1 MMKSDKLLSR
11 FGNIE
16 SDLESAKI
24 RLGSLPVDLVDQ
36 SVVFSLQDK
45 ISEILSELEE
55 LTYTSVGP
63 LQTEEEQTL
72 AEIEELEAK
81 LFEMRA
87 SLR

>member
-1 MMKSDKLLSR
+1 MKSDKLLSR

-16 SDLESAKI
+16 SDLESANA
-24 RLGSLPVDLVDQ
+24 RLGALPVDLVDQ

-45 ISEILSELEE
+45 INEILSELEE

>member
-72 AEIEELEAK
+72 AEIEELESK

>member
-16 SDLESAKI
+16 SDLESAKV
-24 RLGSLPVDLVDQ
+24 RLGALPVDLVDQ

-55 LTYTSVGP
+55 LTYESVGP
-63 LQTEEEQTL
+63 LQAEEDETQAKIEQME
-72 AEIEELEAK
+72 AE
-81 LFEMRA
+81 LFELRA

>member
-1 MMKSDKLLSR
+1 MLKSDKLLSR

-16 SDLESAKI
+16 SDLESAKV
-24 RLGSLPVDLVDQ
+24 RLGALPADLVDQ

-72 AEIEELEAK
+72 AEIEELESK

>member
-11 FGNIE
+11 FDNIE
-16 SDLESAKI
+16 SDLESAKM

-36 SVVFSLQDK
+36 GVVFSLQDK

-72 AEIEELEAK
+72 AEIEEMEAK

>member
-36 SVVFSLQDK
+36 SVVFSMQDK

-72 AEIEELEAK
+72 AEIEELESK

>member
-16 SDLESAKI
+16 SDLESAKV